1 MDARK
6 DQHGPD
12 TTGRFT
18 TRLTGVAMGLLII
31 VLGIHIME
39 RFAGVLQQLLIAALI
54 GYLILPAHHWLVRHR
69 IPRLLSSVLL
79 VAVFMGASYGL
90 GQMIYQSLYELAF
103 DLPRYQVNLSVLM
116 RKTADRL
123 PGLDRELLQELIIGQ
138 SISMEN
144 TIGMVRTALGS
155 FFNFFTE
162 LTVVL
167 IYLVFLL
174 AEQVSFERRIALAF
188 EPARSHRIMAIV
200 KNINRSIVQYIVV
213 KTLMSL
219 LAGILTFAVL
229 MLFGVKYASLWAIV
243 AFLLN
248 YIPYLG
254 SVVATGLP
262 ALMSLLDSAN
272 PWQAVFVLVTLGL
285 IHNGIGY
292 FIEPEIAG
300 HRLNLSPLVIL
311 LALAF
316 GATIWGVVG
325 MILAVP
331 LVVVI
336 KTVLENIGET
346 RPIATMMSNV

>member
-1 MDARK
+1 MDVRK
-6 DQHGPD
+6 EQHASELS
-12 TTGRFT
+12 GRFT
-18 TRLTGVAMGLLII
+18 TRVTGVAMGLLII
-31 VLGIHIME
+31 VLGIHLME
-39 RFAGVLQQLLIAALI
+39 QFDVVLQQLLIAALI

-69 IPRLLSSVLL
+69 IPRVLSSVLL
-79 VAVFMGASYGL
+79 MAVFMGASYGL
-90 GQMIYQSLYELAF
+90 GQMIYQSLYQLAF
-103 DLPRYQVNLSVLM
+103 DLPRYQVNLYELM
-116 RKTADRL
+116 HKTADRI
-123 PGLDRELLQELIIGQ
+123 PGVDRELLQELLIGQ

-174 AEQVSFERRIALAF
+174 AEQGTFQRRIELAF
-188 EPARSHRIMAIV
+188 EPVRARRIMAV
-200 KNINRSIVQYIVV
+200 VQNINRSIVQYIAV
-213 KTLMSL
+213 KTLMSIITAL
-219 LAGILTFAVL
+219 LTFGVL

-254 SVVATGLP
+254 SVVATALP
-262 ALMSLLDSAN
+262 SLMCLLESAN
-272 PWQAVFVLVTLGL
+272 PWRAFFVLLTLGL

-292 FIEPEIAG
+292 FVEPEIAG
-300 HRLNLSPLVIL
+300 HRLNVSPLVIL

-316 GATIWGVVG
+316 GAAIWGVVG

-331 LVVVI
+331 LVVVM